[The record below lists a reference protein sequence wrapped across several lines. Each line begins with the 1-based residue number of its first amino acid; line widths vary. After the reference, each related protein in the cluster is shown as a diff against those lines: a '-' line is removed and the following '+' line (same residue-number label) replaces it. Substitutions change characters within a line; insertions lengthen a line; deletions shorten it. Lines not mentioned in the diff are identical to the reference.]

1 MNKEDYKY
9 MKLLNKYA
17 QIFHAMSDEFRL
29 KVLLYLHVNGERCV
43 CDIENYF
50 GIGQSSISYH
60 LKILC
65 EAKIINKRRVA
76 VWNYY
81 SLNQDS
87 VVYRLLKSIFKNID
101 AKECKD
107 NASNE

>member
-1 MNKEDYKY
+1 
-9 MKLLNKYA
+9 MKLLSKYA
-17 QIFHAMSDEFRL
+17 QVFHAISDEFRL
-29 KVLLYLHVNGERCV
+29 KILLYLYVNGERCV
-43 CDIENYF
+43 CDIESYF

-65 EAKIINKRRVA
+65 EANIIIKKRVA

-87 VVYRLLKSIFKNID
+87 DVYELIKSIFRNMD
-101 AKECKD
+101 VKEWKD
-107 NASNE
+107 NATNE

>member
-1 MNKEDYKY
+1 MNGGYKY
-9 MKLLNKYA
+9 MKLLSKYV
-17 QIFHAMSDEFRL
+17 QMFHAMSDEFRL
-29 KVLLYLHVNGERCV
+29 KILLYLYVNGERCV
-43 CDIENYF
+43 CDIGSYF

-65 EAKIINKRRVA
+65 EAKIINKRKVA

-87 VVYRLLKSIFKNID
+87 DVYKLLKNIFKNMD
-101 AKECKD
+101 VKEWKD
-107 NASNE
+107 NATNE

>member
-1 MNKEDYKY
+1 MKGGDYKY
-9 MKLLNKYA
+9 MKLLSKYA
-17 QIFHAMSDEFRL
+17 QMFHAMSDEFRL
-29 KVLLYLHVNGERCV
+29 KILLYLYVNSERCV
-43 CDIENYF
+43 CHIGDYF
-50 GIGQSSISYH
+50 DIGQSSISYH

-65 EAKIINKRRVA
+65 KANIINKKQVA

-87 VVYRLLKSIFKNID
+87 NIYELLKSIFKNID
-101 AKECKD
+101 IKEWKD